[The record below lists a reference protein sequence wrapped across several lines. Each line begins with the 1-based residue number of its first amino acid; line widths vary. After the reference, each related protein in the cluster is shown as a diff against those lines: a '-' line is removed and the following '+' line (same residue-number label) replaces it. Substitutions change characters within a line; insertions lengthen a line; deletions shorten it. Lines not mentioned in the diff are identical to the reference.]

1 MIRAA
6 IIAPR
11 AIIRAGITAA
21 LNSAEVTV
29 IGEADDLDLGR
40 DSVLAHTP
48 DVLVIDMD
56 ILTGHSSNPA
66 EVVLAGQMR
75 TARINILWRE
85 PIQRIALLSSR
96 EREVLDLIGDGLSNH
111 AIATRLSLADRTV
124 KTHVGR
130 ILAKLDVE
138 SRLQAGLVAMA
149 SRVA

>member
-11 AIIRAGITAA
+11 AIIRKGITAA

-29 IGEADDLDLGR
+29 IGEADDLSLGQ

-56 ILTGHSSNPA
+56 FLTSHSSNPA
-66 EVVLAGQMR
+66 EIVFGGQFR